1 MWLAIGIGYTN
12 SMQRTIQYGTTTIQ
26 YDLQF
31 APRKTLGI
39 DVHPDL
45 SVSVIAPEGS
55 ALTDIEARVM
65 KRAAWILR
73 RQREFAL
80 YLPHLPQRRYVSGE
94 THRYLGKQ
102 YRLKVVEGTDERV
115 KLTRGRL
122 FVYTEDSQNKE
133 RIHILL
139 TSWYRSHAQH
149 VFTQRL
155 DACFPRVAKY
165 GLDYPDVEIRQMEKR
180 WGSCTAEGKVLLNL
194 KLIQVPKKLIDY
206 VIMHELCHLKEHHH
220 GPSFYALLDRA
231 MPDWR
236 KRRQRLNEMD
246 VA

>member
-1 MWLAIGIGYTN
+1 
-12 SMQRTIQYGTTTIQ
+12 MQRTVQYGTTIIQ

-31 APRKTLGI
+31 ALRKTLGI

-55 ALTDIEARVM
+55 ALADIEARVK
-65 KRAAWILR
+65 KRGAWILR
-73 RQREFAL
+73 QQREFAL
-80 YLPHLPQRRYVSGE
+80 YLPHLPARRYVSGE

-102 YRLKVVEGTDERV
+102 YRLKVIENLDERV

-122 FVYTEDSQNKE
+122 FVYTTNTKNKE
-133 RIHILL
+133 RIRSLV
-139 TSWYRSHAQH
+139 TEWYRGHAQRI
-149 VFTQRL
+149 FAERL
-155 DACFPRVAKY
+155 DTCFPRVAKY
-165 GLDYPDVEIRQMEKR
+165 GLDYPEMEIRQMEKR

-194 KLIQVPKKLIDY
+194 KLIQAPKELIDY
-206 VIMHELCHLKEHHH
+206 VVMHELCHLKEHHH

-231 MPDWR
+231 MPNWR
-236 KRRQRLNEMD
+236 QRRQRLNEMD